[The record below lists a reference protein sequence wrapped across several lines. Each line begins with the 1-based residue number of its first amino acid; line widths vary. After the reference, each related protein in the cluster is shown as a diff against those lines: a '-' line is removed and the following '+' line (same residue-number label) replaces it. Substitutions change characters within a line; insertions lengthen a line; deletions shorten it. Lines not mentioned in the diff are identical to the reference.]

1 MSIICEN
8 DEQKCYLCGRQSQL
22 ERHHTLHGGANR
34 RLADEDGLWVWLCH
48 QCHTD
53 LHDRGEG
60 DRELQALAEK
70 KWIEWNY
77 PNDEE
82 RGRTEFIKR
91 YGKSYSAV
99 YRDFIT
105 SRFMNKQ

>member
-1 MSIICEN
+1 MPMSIICEN

-48 QCHTD
+48 RCHMD

-60 DRELQALAEK
+60 DKELQALAEK

-77 PNDEE
+77 PNDPEKGQE
-82 RGRTEFIKR
+82 EFIKR
-91 YGKSYSAV
+91 YGKSYRAF
-99 YRDFIT
+99 FIE
-105 SRFMNKQ
+105 RFTRKQ

>member
-1 MSIICEN
+1 MTESII
-8 DEQKCYLCGRQSQL
+8 DGKKKCYLCGREGDLQI
-22 ERHHTLHGGANR
+22 HHTLHGGANR

-48 QCHTD
+48 RCHMD

-70 KWIEWNY
+70 KWIECNY

-82 RGRTEFIKR
+82 LGRTEFIKR

>member
-48 QCHTD
+48 RCHMD

-60 DRELQALAEK
+60 DKELQALGEK
-70 KWIEWNY
+70 KWIAWNY
-77 PNDEE
+77 PDDPEKGQE
-82 RGRTEFIKR
+82 EFIKR
-91 YGKSYSAV
+91 YGKSYRAF
-99 YRDFIT
+99 FIE
-105 SRFMNKQ
+105 RFTRKE